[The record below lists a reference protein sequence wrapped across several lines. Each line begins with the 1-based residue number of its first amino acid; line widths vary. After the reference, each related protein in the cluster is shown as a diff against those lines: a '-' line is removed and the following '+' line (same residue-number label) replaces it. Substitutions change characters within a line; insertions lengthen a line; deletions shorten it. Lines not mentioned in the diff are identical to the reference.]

1 MAPTVPVPAQ
11 GAPVP
16 VVVLGSTGSIGTQAL
31 DVIDA
36 NPGAFE
42 VVGLGAGGA
51 DPGALAAQAA
61 SHGVPLV
68 AVAREDRV
76 AAVRGALAAAGPAVA
91 PTVLG
96 GADAASDLVR
106 EACAKWGEGVVV
118 LNGITG
124 SVGLRPTLAALES
137 GATLALANKESL
149 VAGGALV
156 RRALRRPGQVVPV
169 DSEHSAIAQA
179 LASGVHEKGLTSRR
193 LSGASEVAD
202 LVLTASG
209 GPFRGL
215 TRAELARV
223 TPEQALSHPTWDM
236 GPVVTINSATLMNKG
251 LELIEA
257 HLLFDVAPD
266 HIITTVHP
274 QSIVHSMVT
283 WQDGATTLQASPP
296 DMRLPIALGLAWP
309 RRLRGVEEPLRWDA
323 ASQWTFEPVDD
334 EAFPALGLARAAVS
348 ASATHPAVMNAAN
361 EVLVSAFRAGAVGL
375 PGITDAVERVLG
387 EHEGV
392 EDPSLEDVEAVER
405 WARERARELSAL

>member
-31 DVIDA
+31 DVIDT
-36 NPGAFE
+36 NPGVFE
-42 VVGLGAGGA
+42 VVGLGAGGT

-223 TPEQALSHPTWDM
+223 TPEQALNHPTWDM

-334 EAFPALGLARAAVS
+334 EAFPAVGLARAAVS

-375 PGITDAVERVLG
+375 LGITDAVERVLG